1 MQRCFVSV
9 RFFLVRVM
17 GGERRGVV
25 KREKRQKTPLLLS
38 SPPLTRATPACVTTD
53 ETPYLVSL
61 ELETRATR
69 RPAACLKKLR
79 GR

>member
-1 MQRCFVSV
+1 MEV
-9 RFFLVRVM
+9 RDA
-17 GGERRGVV
+17 GSSERD
-25 KREKRQKTPLLLS
+25 KKHSPPLLLLS